1 MFELYLRANSRF
13 SRTILWAVA
22 SSLLS
27 VLSQGSSRASRVSCS
42 SMGELLRGSEGRT
55 GCGEAGVRLRRGAH
69 ARDALPARFSLSELS
84 PSEESEE
91 LEGLLSGS

>member
-1 MFELYLRANSRF
+1 MFVRYLRANSRF
-13 SRTILWAVA
+13 SRIRLWMAA

-27 VLSQGSSRASRVSCS
+27 ALLQGSGLASRVSCS
-42 SMGELLRGSEGRT
+42 SMGESLRGSEGRT
-55 GCGEAGVRLRRGAH
+55 GRGEAEVRLRRGAH
-69 ARDALPARFSLSELS
+69 ACDALLARFSLSELS